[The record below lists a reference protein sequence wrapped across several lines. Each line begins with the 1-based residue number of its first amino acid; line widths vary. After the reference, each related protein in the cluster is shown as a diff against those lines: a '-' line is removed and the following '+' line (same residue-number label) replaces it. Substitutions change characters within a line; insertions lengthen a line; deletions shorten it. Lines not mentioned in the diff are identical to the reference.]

1 MENEDPHR
9 DNAPPVAF
17 NQIKGNIN
25 DNNINDKL
33 EESSY
38 NLFSSFPNNN
48 IINNPNNINQ
58 SQINSFQLNENKI
71 PQNINNPINIPIYQY
86 YNMMN
91 LNRLNY
97 LNQINYLNNQILL
110 NKLNYFNQGN
120 SINNNIN
127 KINSDAL
134 DDYNFMIDI
143 PELLLEKIEKKYLI
157 DLILFIKK
165 YCNLKIIDK
174 YIKYNHDFYEIRIY
188 KNNQCKINI
197 KDFEKKK
204 LENIEKEEEDIK
216 NKNEIIINE
225 NHKNEIKELKNE
237 NLINS
242 SSEEYNDDIIII
254 SSKNKLFRCINH
266 NKIFQNKEA
275 IMNHCRETHKFRCGE
290 CGQFFGIKRKMN
302 EHLRQCKNTELKRNR
317 IKCSECDLF
326 FDDEE
331 SMSIHFYEMH
341 DKKTKIEQKRK
352 IFLQKL
358 N

>member
-165 YCNLKIIDK
+165 Y
-174 YIKYNHDFYEIRIY
+174 
-188 KNNQCKINI
+188 
-197 KDFEKKK
+197 
-204 LENIEKEEEDIK
+204 
-216 NKNEIIINE
+216 
-225 NHKNEIKELKNE
+225 
-237 NLINS
+237 
-242 SSEEYNDDIIII
+242 
-254 SSKNKLFRCINH
+254 
-266 NKIFQNKEA
+266 
-275 IMNHCRETHKFRCGE
+275 
-290 CGQFFGIKRKMN
+290 
-302 EHLRQCKNTELKRNR
+302 
-317 IKCSECDLF
+317 
-326 FDDEE
+326 
-331 SMSIHFYEMH
+331 
-341 DKKTKIEQKRK
+341 
-352 IFLQKL
+352 
-358 N
+358 